1 MPKDISQ
8 FSNSVHENF
17 YGSQVTVTK
26 VLNKDTG
33 AERILSKHKQ
43 TMGPIMLEIE
53 NLTLMDAWEEASFSE
68 VDDYKTEKSETCV
81 IENWVKDP
89 PNVLIFNLN
98 RVKYDKEQ
106 KQVIKD
112 CRKFTFE
119 KQICVDQLLEANI
132 GRISGVKK

>member
-1 MPKDISQ
+1 
-8 FSNSVHENF
+8 
-17 YGSQVTVTK
+17 
-26 VLNKDTG
+26 
-33 AERILSKHKQ
+33 
-43 TMGPIMLEIE
+43 MGPIMLEIE

-98 RVKYDKEQ
+98 RVKYDTEQ
-106 KQVIKD
+106 KRVIKD

-119 KQICVDQLLEANI
+119 K
-132 GRISGVKK
+132 